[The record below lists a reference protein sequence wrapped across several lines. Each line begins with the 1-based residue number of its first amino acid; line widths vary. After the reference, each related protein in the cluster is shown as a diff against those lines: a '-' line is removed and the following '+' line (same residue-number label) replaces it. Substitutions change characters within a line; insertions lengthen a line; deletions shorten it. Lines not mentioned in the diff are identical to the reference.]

1 MPDDRFI
8 YTSDDVLSMLDDLLT
23 EESATRWDEFHA
35 DWTRPIPF
43 FTDAPD
49 ENLAQWLEEGLITPG
64 RVLELGCGHGRN
76 AAYLAGLGCDVDA
89 VDFSAK
95 AIERARERTR
105 PAAGSVTYQCCSIFD
120 AHLAAGA
127 YDLVYDAGCFHHI
140 APHRRRDFVKLVI
153 RALRPGGRLGLVCFR
168 PEGGSGYTDRQVYER
183 ASLGG
188 GLGYT
193 EDQLRTLWDAPPF
206 TVQVLRPMQPQDE
219 QSRRFGLDFLWALL
233 AERVS

>member
-8 YTSDDVLSMLDDLLT
+8 YTSDDVLGMLDALLT
-23 EESATRWDEFHA
+23 EEGADRWDEFHA
-35 DWTRPIPF
+35 DHTRPIPF

-49 ENLAQWLEEGLITPG
+49 ENLAEWLEAGLITPG

-95 AIERARERTR
+95 AIERARERPR

-120 AHLAAGA
+120 AQLTEGS
-127 YDLVYDAGCFHHI
+127 YDLVYDSGCLHHL
-140 APHRRRDFVKLVI
+140 APHRRRDYVELVT
-153 RALRPGGRLGLVCFR
+153 RALRPGGQYGLVCFR
-168 PEGGSGYTDRQVYER
+168 PEGGSGYTDQQVYER

-193 EDQLRTLWDAPPF
+193 EDRLRALWDAPPF
-206 TVQVLRPMQPQDE
+206 TVRMLRPMQPQDE
-219 QSRRFGLDFLWALL
+219 KSRRFGADFLWVLL
-233 AERVS
+233 ADSAA